1 MLLSWYN
8 IPLPAWSPKSMPIDP
23 DSLEVH
29 HNSQAERFEIQ
40 LGEHLAVLEY
50 HLDGSDLFFTHT
62 GVPPVLEGQGIGSR
76 LARAGLE
83 YAQEKD
89 YRVIPLCS
97 FVEAYILR
105 HPEFQALVKK

>member
-1 MLLSWYN
+1 
-8 IPLPAWSPKSMPIDP
+8 MPIDP
-23 DSLEVH
+23 DSLEIH
-29 HNSQAERFEIQ
+29 HNTQAERFEIR

-50 HLDGSDLFFTHT
+50 HLDGSNLFFTHT

-83 YAQEKD
+83 YAKEKA

-97 FVEAYILR
+97 FIGAYIRR
-105 HPEFQALVKK
+105 HPEYRDLVKK

>member
-1 MLLSWYN
+1 
-8 IPLPAWSPKSMPIDP
+8 MPIDL
-23 DSLEVH
+23 DSLEVQH
-29 HNSQAERFEIQ
+29 ISQAERFEIR

-50 HLDGSDLFFTHT
+50 HLDGNDLLFTHT

-83 YAQEKD
+83 YAKEMA

-97 FVEAYILR
+97 FIDAYIRR
-105 HPEFQALVKK
+105 HPEYQALLKN